1 MTKIMNTFLIICL
14 IFNSIL
20 LLFVPAIT
28 CSSSSSAL
36 SNSALQC
43 KELNQWN
50 CYSAKSE
57 GYSCNSKGQTTTET
71 RWFYDKGHCRKFAYK
86 GCNGNRNRFCTK
98 ETCMK
103 RCQGE

>member
-1 MTKIMNTFLIICL
+1 MAKLMNSFLIICL
-14 IFNSIL
+14 IFNFIL
-20 LLFVPAIT
+20 LLLVPTIE
-28 CSSSSSAL
+28 CSSSTASSK
-36 SNSALQC
+36 SAVQC

-50 CYSAKSE
+50 CYSSRNE
-57 GYSCNSKGQTTTET
+57 GYFCNSKDQSTTET